1 MKVSD
6 DLIKDLRELSS
17 YKNSDTSLGDDAAD
31 EIERLRAE
39 LAEKDAAIAQAYE
52 DGRISACNAG
62 KPGCPRAVE
71 WQPIETA
78 PKDGTWFLAISAG
91 RDKWTGAQFR
101 PAIVMINPDGNY
113 VADDISDEYAEAT
126 PSEWPLTHWMP
137 LPEAKDFVI
146 SCQRVESDRPRAKLA
161 ASEAACAPFLKDGE
175 TPAECIARWRGEAL
189 AVLELLRQERVRSEK
204 AEAACAQMRE
214 ALQGLEDWLADCD
227 DPELV
232 DDYDRAC
239 GAAAAALATDAG
251 RGWVSTEGAVEA
263 VPSYVFNTDYASVCV
278 VRLPAAWAS
287 GPVLIIP
294 KPEDKP

>member
-1 MKVSD
+1 MASYSLDAAAEGAEAVSD
-6 DLIKDLRELSS
+6 HDRVTIVLTPEL
-17 YKNSDTSLGDDAAD
+17 AVAQ
-31 EIERLRAE
+31 IERLRIE
-39 LAEKDAAIAQAYE
+39 L
-52 DGRISACNAG
+52 
-62 KPGCPRAVE
+62 
-71 WQPIETA
+71 
-78 PKDGTWFLAISAG
+78 
-91 RDKWTGAQFR
+91 
-101 PAIVMINPDGNY
+101 
-113 VADDISDEYAEAT
+113 
-126 PSEWPLTHWMP
+126 
-137 LPEAKDFVI
+137 EAKDFVI

-251 RGWVSTEGAVEA
+251 KGWVSTDDAICTAVVADDGYVIAVLSEA
-263 VPSYVFNTDYASVCV
+263 LAGSEVY
-278 VRLPAAWAS
+278 
-287 GPVLIIP
+287 IIRKG
-294 KPEDKP
+294 KP